1 LPNGKSKTTSRSI
14 EDTKRYHE
22 DYLKTVN
29 NPLRRKILRALKEDD
44 ATIEDLESRTG
55 LNRENLEWHLSILKH
70 GFCAEKDNKQG
81 KVTYRLT
88 QEGKVVDHME

>member
-22 DYLKTVN
+22 DYLKAVN